1 MIKNWI
7 VKTKQIKQGEKGFL
21 NHVNYLTDNNK
32 ASHEYSTITV
42 LNNGAKNILKEVDKR
57 KIYRNTHGLCGGGVR
72 NYSTSMVL
80 SLPRDIKQPTTEEWK
95 KIGLYTI
102 KEIAKKNNIDFEKLR
117 NVSHIVLHNE
127 SASPSKPSHLHILIS
142 NVLDIDVIKG
152 ISQKKTTFTAKK
164 AFNYAVKKLLNE
176 DNNHYLP
183 VNKRVKN
190 KPMFVARAEK
200 AESVMALFKNFKGD
214 FNHWFTEIMNKK
226 NNFILST
233 LAKKAAKSFNDF
245 DNSIENKSNNLPD
258 KVLTAIEAVEDLTAD
273 TETVELLALPTG
285 EAHIEP
291 IKEIEKVST
300 KTTRKRRRRKSKP
313 TNE

>member
-32 ASHEYSTITV
+32 ASHEYSAIKV
-42 LNNGAKNILKEVDKR
+42 LNNGAKNIIKEIDKR
-57 KIYRNTHGLCGGGVR
+57 KSYRNAHGLSGGGVR
-72 NYSTSMVL
+72 NFSTSMVL
-80 SLPRDIKQPTTEEWK
+80 SLPRDIKQPTTKEWE

-102 KEIAKKNNIDFEKLR
+102 KEIAKKNNIDFEKLK

-142 NVLDIDVIKG
+142 NVLDVDVIKG

-176 DNNHYLP
+176 DNNQYLP
-183 VNKRVKN
+183 VNTKTKN
-190 KPMFVARAEK
+190 KPLFVVRAEK
-200 AESVMALFKNFKGD
+200 AEKVMLLFKSFKND
-214 FNHWFTEIMNKK
+214 INDWFSEIINKR
-226 NNFILST
+226 NSFILST
-233 LAKKAAKSFNDF
+233 LAKKAAQSFNDF
-245 DNSIENKSNNLPD
+245 DNSIENKNNNLPD
-258 KVLTAIEAVEDLTAD
+258 KVLTAVETIEDLTAD
-273 TETVELLALPTG
+273 NETVELLALPTG
-285 EAHIEP
+285 QEHIEP
-291 IKEIEKVST
+291 TKETEKVST
-300 KTTRKRRRRKSKP
+300 KTTRKRRRRTPKP